1 MRGAFPPGGRPVTG
15 ITEARR
21 QTMTDPS
28 APAPD
33 GEDTPQVDLW
43 SLAGQPPPP
52 EARWLVVTAADGEP
66 GGTYT
71 ASPCLGPLPQAFGG
85 DVLICLAPGTDGPL
99 GLSIKV
105 AVQAAV
111 RERLVPVA
119 AWQMAGTSAWPER
132 IRDTVIFAMSAMTA
146 LGEQADLGELAPVD
160 LTSAA
165 QATVA
170 GLPPLEG
177 DWRGVPLP

>member
-1 MRGAFPPGGRPVTG
+1 
-15 ITEARR
+15 
-21 QTMTDPS
+21 MTDPS
-28 APAPD
+28 TPPATA
-33 GEDTPQVDLW
+33 GDTPQVDLW

-66 GGTYT
+66 GGVYT
-71 ASPCLGPLPQAFGG
+71 ASPCPGPLPQAFGG
-85 DVLICLAPGTDGPL
+85 DVLICLEPGMDGPL
-99 GLSIKV
+99 GPGIKV
-105 AVQAAV
+105 AVQAVA

-119 AWQMAGTSAWPER
+119 AWQMAGTSTWPDR
-132 IRDTVIFAMSAMTA
+132 IRDTVIFAMSAMAA

-165 QATVA
+165 QVAVA

-177 DWRGVPLP
+177 DWHGMLP